1 MSDEVKTET
10 TEIPAVEIKSDDD
23 MFKFAMDEL
32 RKSNVLEPEQKE
44 EVAEI
49 ETKEDQSVVE
59 EKNGEPAEPPKDE
72 PQAEPKA
79 EETKPT
85 PDTAKPES
93 KPLYTPEEIEAEIKL
108 HGDLARLDSSRLSAE
123 GKLIQASMQRGLTP
137 KLQKAAE
144 IEKNYQ
150 TLLQREREIAEQRAK
165 EEAEKKYQEEKEQY
179 GEEMANLFKKVRDL
193 EAANETAKV
202 ERERERM
209 AFQAEQQKVMA
220 QQFHYTFIEKAKEYG
235 IPNNSQWEEM
245 VMARVL
251 AENQA
256 RSINNEPFISVEDG
270 MRLVSE
276 TVGLSDADRLKNL
289 LLANPKLKEALKNE
303 FGQEAAK
310 EKPKGPTVIKSS
322 SSGGSA
328 KSEIKPSGAEIKNPL
343 LDNPNA
349 NLDEFAIKHALD
361 LLKSQNFQ

>member
-59 EKNGEPAEPPKDE
+59 EKNGESAEPPKDE

-93 KPLYTPEEIEAEIKL
+93 KPHYTLEEIKELAKT
-108 HGDLARLDSSRLSAE
+108 GDFSQFDSSRLTPGELAAV
-123 GKLIQASMQRGLTP
+123 KSMQAGLTP
-137 KLQKAAE
+137 KLQEAAE
-144 IEKNYQ
+144 LRKERD
-150 TLLQREREIAEQRAK
+150 TLIQRIRAEEEYKAK
-165 EEAEKKYQEEKEQY
+165 AEAEKKYQEEKEQY